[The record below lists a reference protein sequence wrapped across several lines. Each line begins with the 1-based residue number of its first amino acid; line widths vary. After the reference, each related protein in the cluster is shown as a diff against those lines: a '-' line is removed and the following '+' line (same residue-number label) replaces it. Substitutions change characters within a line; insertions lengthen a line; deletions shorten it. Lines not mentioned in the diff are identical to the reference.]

1 MNKIKVLIADDN
13 KIISENI
20 KRITD
25 KIEEIE
31 IVGIACDG
39 EEEYNF
45 IKQFEPDFL
54 ISDVQMPKMTGIEVL
69 ERLSEENFKEI
80 PTTVFITG
88 ENIDI
93 FNNTT
98 IINNIYD
105 IISKP
110 FYNDRILGMMK
121 NYIYEVNQYKR
132 IRI

>member
-93 FNNTT
+93 FNIYSIKKIIKTRLT
-98 IINNIYD
+98 IIITGNN
-105 IISKP
+105 SRKA
-110 FYNDRILGMMK
+110 K
-121 NYIYEVNQYKR
+121 
-132 IRI
+132 